1 MKQRIRIWSIGASDS
16 CAGAGLQADL
26 AVGHACGV
34 DVGVLTMAVTAQSSH
49 GVKALQLST
58 LSMCEA
64 QWQALLDDGLP
75 AVIRLGWLPAEQTL
89 LNWLVAKLEGY
100 AGRVIW
106 DPVMSATRG
115 GLPERMDPRSIW
127 QPLLRRCDVITPNR
141 QEACWLAGLPV
152 DASVDD
158 ILCGLRAAGSG
169 HILLTGTSSVTS
181 MGKQT
186 KAVAGNEEGVDAW
199 QQDCFFP
206 APEDRAHLP
215 ADELPG
221 PDLLPAFRL
230 QHPRIAREVHGT
242 GCHLA
247 AHLACSLALGYTLY
261 DAVVRA
267 VAGARQAIRL
277 ASGRASGYHNAW
289 AGDPDASIAADW
301 PWVLGYEQESGIAF
315 SRCERPL
322 GLYALTDNIEH
333 LHALIDA
340 GVDTLQ
346 WRVKSPQPDHIA
358 LTRQAIELC
367 RRAEVPLYI
376 NDDWALAVHLN
387 AYGVHLGQEDLN
399 QADLTAIARAGLRLG
414 ISTHS
419 DWEIAR
425 ARALRPSYIAFGPVF
440 IPLSK
445 KLRYQPLGVDC
456 VAGWSQRF
464 SEYTLTCIGGITE
477 HNIASL
483 NNTAMASAAV
493 VTALAPGPD
502 LAQRVLRLRKLLPAL
517 EMYKPG
523 PIFENC

>member
-1 MKQRIRIWSIGASDS
+1 VRQRIRIWSIGASDS

-49 GVKALQLST
+49 GVKALQLLP

-75 AVIRLGWLPAEQTL
+75 AAIRLGWLPAEQTL
-89 LNWLVAKLEGY
+89 LNWLLAKLEGY
-100 AGRVIW
+100 AGWVIW

-115 GLPERMDPRSIW
+115 GLPERTDPLSVW
-127 QPLLRRCDVITPNR
+127 QPLLRRCDVITPNL
-141 QEACWLAGLPV
+141 QEACALAGLPAN
-152 DASVDD
+152 ASVDD
-158 ILCGLRAAGSG
+158 IVGNLRAAGAG
-169 HILLTGTSSVTS
+169 HILLTGSNATSRA
-181 MGKQT
+181 GQQDEA
-186 KAVAGNEEGVDAW
+186 AVW

-206 APEDRAHLP
+206 AAEGSGCHSG
-215 ADELPG
+215 DELPG
-221 PDLLPAFRL
+221 PSLLPEFRL
-230 QHPRIAREVHGT
+230 CHPRIAREVHGT

-247 AHLACSLALGYTLY
+247 AQLACSLALGYTLY

-289 AGDPDASIAADW
+289 AGDPDDSMAEDW
-301 PWVLGYEQESGIAF
+301 PRVFAGGQADDEQASSMAF
-315 SRCERPL
+315 SPCERPL
-322 GLYALTDNIEH
+322 GVYALTDNLEH
-333 LHALIDA
+333 LTALIDA

-346 WRVKSPQPDHIA
+346 WRVKSPQPDYPDT
-358 LTRQAIELC
+358 TRQAIERC
-367 RRAEVPLYI
+367 RRAGVPLYI
-376 NDDWALAVHLN
+376 NDDWALAIRLN

-399 QADLTAIARAGLRLG
+399 QADLTAIAEAGLRLG

-425 ARALRPSYIAFGPVF
+425 ARALQPSYIAFGPVF

-456 VAGWSQRF
+456 VARWSQRF
-464 SEYTLTCIGGITE
+464 SEHTLTCIGGITE
-477 HNIASL
+477 HTIAGL
-483 NNTAMASAAV
+483 NASAMASAAV
-493 VTALAPGPD
+493 VTALAPGPE
-502 LAQRVLRLRKLLPAL
+502 LAQRVSGLRKLMPAL
-517 EMYKPG
+517 EMYERG
-523 PIFENC
+523 PISENC